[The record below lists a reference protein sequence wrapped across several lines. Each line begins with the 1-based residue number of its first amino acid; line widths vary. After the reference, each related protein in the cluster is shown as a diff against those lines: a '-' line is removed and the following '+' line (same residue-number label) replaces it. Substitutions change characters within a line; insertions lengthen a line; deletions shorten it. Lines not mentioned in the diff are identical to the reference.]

1 MSLYA
6 IGLGNMTVKSALDQP
21 FSAEIELIDVGSTP
35 LPGIRV
41 GLADPENFDEVG
53 IERTA
58 ILSLLSFRIEKN
70 AQGKYIILVQSQER
84 MTEPYIEL
92 VVDLTWPQG
101 QLYKAYTVLLDPPGY
116 QLVSTTAQSSPTHYK
131 TVQKHTY
138 EPGVINKT
146 VSTKVEHNPLNL
158 NDSKKKSTYGPTITN
173 ENVWQ
178 IALRYKTSE
187 IILPQVVLAIVGAN
201 PDAFIE
207 GNLNGLKV
215 GVRLVIPG
223 TEEIMRVPA
232 DLATEEV
239 MAHDKAWNE
248 KMPVNHVLSPPYL
261 NGKTLTSNPP
271 MNNSQI
277 PTIPK
282 MIIQAEPTQGSAS
295 QLIPV
300 NTALPVMNNNQQQSM
315 PNNNSPQD
323 SDRDAKTR
331 AELSI
336 TTAAVESVRE
346 SNALLMEQ
354 LHLMQDQNKKLQQQL
369 DKRDKELEQLQAQ
382 VQVMMKQRFA
392 VAAQASSSNSNNSTT
407 SYWPFFLLLLVA
419 AGGGGF
425 AYWYFILRKQESE
438 ESPYLTETPIEPKPF
453 TPLVKP
459 APLIVEESTTEPQSN
474 PEPVP
479 ADSQREQT
487 QAEVVEHVNK
497 EALDDVKKEPAAEQT
512 VTEIE
517 HEAKLENEVSPEKV
531 IKKRP
536 GRKKKE
542 TLNEPLIELASKDDS
557 HKEEQNSVIEPYE
570 RVDQT
575 TREPSV
581 TPEQSNAVQ
590 LERSLI
596 EVQPTE
602 NEQQSDESVHEIQN
616 EAASDE
622 ELPEHDVLEF
632 EAGLHEVLKEQST
645 KPSAEDKAYEDPDK
659 DMALD
664 FVSSL
669 SEIPVSERD
678 QKPVDEVKDDGE
690 HLTDSFS
697 PQEST
702 HQIDNVETP
711 VDASVTKI
719 HDVDLDKSITDFFVE
734 PSQEKINSDDRSLN
748 DESSSTAETE
758 INNESANPLKSTKA
772 LNTLLDLAKTYI
784 GMDDFESARH
794 SLEEVLE
801 YGNEQQKAEAK
812 GLLEQIKER

>member
-1 MSLYA
+1 MSIYA

-146 VSTKVEHNPLNL
+146 ISTKVEHNPLNL
-158 NDSKKKSTYGPTITN
+158 NDSKKKATYGPTITN

-201 PDAFIE
+201 PDAFKE
-207 GNLNGLKV
+207 GNLNGLKI
-215 GVRLVIPG
+215 GVRLVIPS
-223 TEEIMRVPA
+223 TEEIMQVPA

-248 KMPVNHVLSPPYL
+248 KTSVNHVLSPPYM
-261 NGKTLTSNPP
+261 NGKTIISSPP
-271 MNNSQI
+271 VNNSQI

-282 MIIQAEPTQGSAS
+282 MNIQAEPTQGSAT

-300 NTALPVMNNNQQQSM
+300 NTALPVMNTNQQHSI
-315 PNNNSPQD
+315 PNNNSPQI
-323 SDRDAKTR
+323 SDRDATTR

-354 LHLMQDQNKKLQQQL
+354 LHLLQDQNKKLQQKL
-369 DKRDKELEQLQAQ
+369 DKRDKEFEQLQAQ

-425 AYWYFILRKQESE
+425 AYWYFILRKQETE
-438 ESPYLTETPIEPKPF
+438 ESPYLTDTPIEPKPF

-459 APLIVEESTTEPQSN
+459 VPLIVEESITESQSN
-474 PEPVP
+474 PEAIP
-479 ADSQREQT
+479 ADVQREQT
-487 QAEVVEHVNK
+487 KTEVVVNENN
-497 EALDDVKKEPAAEQT
+497 EALVEVKKEPAAEQNAP
-512 VTEIE
+512 EIE
-517 HEAKLENEVSPEKV
+517 PEAKLETEVSPEKV
-531 IKKRP
+531 IKKRS

-542 TLNEPLIELASKDDS
+542 TLNEPLIEQDSKDEL
-557 HKEEQNSVIEPYE
+557 HKDDQESVIEPSE
-570 RVDQT
+570 RVDQS
-575 TREPSV
+575 PSEESV
-581 TPEQSNAVQ
+581 NPEQLSAVQ
-590 LERSLI
+590 PERSLI
-596 EVQPTE
+596 EVHP
-602 NEQQSDESVHEIQN
+602 IQN
-616 EAASDE
+616 ENQPDEPVHKILTESASEE
-622 ELPEHDVLEF
+622 ELPENDVLEF
-632 EAGLHEVLKEQST
+632 EAGLHEALQDQST
-645 KPSAEDKAYEDPDK
+645 QQATQDKTYEDPDK
-659 DMALD
+659 DMSLD

-669 SEIPVSERD
+669 SEIPVSDRD
-678 QKPVDEVKDDGE
+678 DKPVDEDKGE
-690 HLTDSFS
+690 GEQVTDSFS
-697 PQEST
+697 NQESP
-702 HQIDNVETP
+702 QQFEK
-711 VDASVTKI
+711 VDTSI
-719 HDVDLDKSITDFFVE
+719 DKSITDFFVD
-734 PSQEKINSDDRSLN
+734 PSQEKMNSDGEDLT
-748 DESSSTAETE
+748 DESAIKPESELT
-758 INNESANPLKSTKA
+758 NESANPLKSTKA

-801 YGNEQQKAEAK
+801 YGSEQQKAEAQ
-812 GLLEQIKER
+812 GLLEQIKDR

>member
-1 MSLYA
+1 MSLHA

-138 EPGVINKT
+138 EPGVINKA

-158 NDSKKKSTYGPTITN
+158 NDSKKKATYGPTITN

-215 GVRLVIPG
+215 GVRLIIPG
-223 TEEIMRVPA
+223 TEEIMQVPA

-248 KMPVNHVLSPPYL
+248 KTPVNHVLSPPYM
-261 NGKTLTSNPP
+261 NGTTLTSSPP
-271 MNNSQI
+271 VNNSQI

-300 NTALPVMNNNQQQSM
+300 NTALPVMNTNQQQSM
-315 PNNNSPQD
+315 PNNNSPQN
-323 SDRDAKTR
+323 SDRDATTR

-382 VQVMMKQRFA
+382 MKVMMKQRVA
-392 VAAQASSSNSNNSTT
+392 VAAQASSSNSSNSTT

-438 ESPYLTETPIEPKPF
+438 ESPYLTDTPIEPKPF

-459 APLIVEESTTEPQSN
+459 VPLIVEESITESQSN
-474 PEPVP
+474 PEAVP
-479 ADSQREQT
+479 ADSQGEQT
-487 QAEVVEHVNK
+487 KAEVVDNDNK
-497 EALDDVKKEPAAEQT
+497 EILTEVKKEPETEQN
-512 VTEIE
+512 VSGIE
-517 HEAKLENEVSPEKV
+517 HEATPETEVSPEKV

-542 TLNEPLIELASKDDS
+542 TLNEPIIELASKDES
-557 HKEEQNSVIEPYE
+557 HKEEHNSVIESYE
-570 RVDQT
+570 GVVK
-575 TREPSV
+575 TRPEESV
-581 TPEQSNAVQ
+581 TPEQSNAEQ
-590 LERSLI
+590 PERSLI
-596 EVQPTE
+596 EVHPTQNEKQP
-602 NEQQSDESVHEIQN
+602 DEPVHEIQTDS
-616 EAASDE
+616 ASDE
-622 ELPEHDVLEF
+622 EMPEHDVLEF

-645 KPSAEDKAYEDPDK
+645 KPSTEDKAYEDPDK
-659 DMALD
+659 DMSLD

-669 SEIPVSERD
+669 SDRPVSDRGD
-678 QKPVDEVKDDGE
+678 KPVDEDKGEGE

-697 PQEST
+697 TQVSP
-702 HQIDNVETP
+702 HQIDTVDTP
-711 VDASVTKI
+711 VDASVTKTP
-719 HDVDLDKSITDFFVE
+719 DVDLDKSITDFFVD
-734 PSQEKINSDDRSLN
+734 PSQEKINSDDSPLT
-748 DESSSTAETE
+748 DESSITPESE

-801 YGNEQQKAEAK
+801 YGSEQQKAEAK
-812 GLLEQIKER
+812 GLLEQIKGR